1 MQNLDF
7 VLMLKFSELMPTL
20 QTVLGH
26 SNEAEEINIKI
37 STGINSFDSE
47 NPDINIISLHQNLHS
62 FSRNIINAVPLSHIS
77 IEYQAH

>member
-7 VLMLKFSELMPTL
+7 VLMLKFSELMPIL

-26 SNEAEEINIKI
+26 SGEAEEINIKI

-47 NPDINIISLHQNLHS
+47 NPDINIISLHQNLDS
-62 FSRNIINAVPLSHIS
+62 SSKNTINAEPLSHTS
-77 IEYQAH
+77 IE